1 MSSIGMSLGVCRV
14 RDRPAIWHV
23 CDEVWTPTGRRQ
35 HSGSDGGEA
44 SMDATIRTRT
54 SELDELRRRRAELR
68 ETMTALERSI
78 CAPAADQ
85 PGPWIERTRVA
96 AGDLAAEFVD
106 HITVTEGPD
115 GLHQAILAGDLRL
128 ANAVQA
134 LTDDHAALTEE
145 IQSLIRRLDAGRSTP
160 TPDTAAIT
168 EHAVALL
175 AHLTKHRQQGADLI
189 YEAYQTD
196 LGGGD

>member
-1 MSSIGMSLGVCRV
+1 
-14 RDRPAIWHV
+14 
-23 CDEVWTPTGRRQ
+23 
-35 HSGSDGGEA
+35 
-44 SMDATIRTRT
+44 MDATIRART
-54 SELDELRRRRAELR
+54 GDLNELRRRRAELR

-78 CAPAADQ
+78 CAPPADQ
-85 PGPWIERTRVA
+85 PGMWVEQARVA

-145 IQSLIRRLDAGRSTP
+145 IQALIRRLDSARSTP
-160 TPDTAAIT
+160 SPDTASIA
-168 EHAVALL
+168 ERAVALL
-175 AHLTKHRQQGADLI
+175 AHLARHRQQGADLI